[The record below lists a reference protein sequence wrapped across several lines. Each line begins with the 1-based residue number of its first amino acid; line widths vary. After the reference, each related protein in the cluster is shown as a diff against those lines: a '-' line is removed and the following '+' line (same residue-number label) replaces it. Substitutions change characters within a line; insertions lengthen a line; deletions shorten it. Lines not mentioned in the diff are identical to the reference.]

1 MLKDMDFYHLQKKQL
16 LDEGLDAVKTAPKKA
31 VHNSGE
37 FLRNKIADAVT
48 KSNDEKGV
56 KQEPI

>member
-1 MLKDMDFYHLQKKQL
+1 MDFYHLQKTQL
-16 LDEGLDAVKTAPKKA
+16 LDEGLDAVKTAPKKV

>member
-1 MLKDMDFYHLQKKQL
+1 MDFYHLQKKEL
-16 LDEGLDAVKTAPKKA
+16 LDEGLDAVKTAPKKV
-31 VHNSGE
+31 VHNSDE